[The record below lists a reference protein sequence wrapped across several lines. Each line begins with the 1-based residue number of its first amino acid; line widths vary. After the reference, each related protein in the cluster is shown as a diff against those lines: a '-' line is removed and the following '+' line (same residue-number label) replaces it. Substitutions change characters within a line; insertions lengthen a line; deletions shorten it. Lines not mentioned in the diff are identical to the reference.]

1 MEFPSSLYIL
11 WSILKHPERMSHFYS
26 HSLLLEVSNLCICMI
41 VYCNCDNI
49 MIWLLNSCIFLL
61 TVDRQCMG
69 IMWEVIILIETR
81 GLAPQ
86 HYFQSWLGVSFMCKC
101 SLHCPLLELGT
112 YSGQLTCGW
121 IMLLNALNTD
131 ICVLLNTTF
140 RFLQY
145 LIV

>member
-1 MEFPSSLYIL
+1 MKFFYLQHSLKEKSSMEFPSSLYIL

-86 HYFQSWLGVSFMCKC
+86 HYFQSWLGVSFMCKG
-101 SLHCPLLELGT
+101 SLHCLSCELIPV
-112 YSGQLTCGW
+112 S
-121 IMLLNALNTD
+121 
-131 ICVLLNTTF
+131 
-140 RFLQY
+140 
-145 LIV
+145 LIVDG